1 MRTEKMR
8 WPCYQPCERLQM
20 MFKIWHAESSGFKG
34 TFACKKN
41 PHCIDKLRNQ
51 YYKHLKLR
59 GKMVERFSIH
69 IYQKILKLTN
79 TTSELFKI
87 HSHLA
92 TYNTS

>member
-1 MRTEKMR
+1 MR

-51 YYKHLKLR
+51 YYKHRNSGEKWLKGFQFTFTR
-59 GKMVERFSIH
+59 K
-69 IYQKILKLTN
+69 Y
-79 TTSELFKI
+79 
-87 HSHLA
+87 
-92 TYNTS
+92 